1 MIYVQCQGSSGSSR
15 SRLDFIGLCG
25 WKGWWQRPLSWY
37 DLVARSVG
45 VVLGCFLPRL
55 LKFLLSNNAVCVAIQ
70 LGKDGLAFGLGHAQ
84 GRQRALEVVTSDD
97 GAGSV
102 DLGLALHAR
111 HILLED
117 VLPHAQPLLSPP
129 VVVVLTVVLVLVSMV
144 GLV

>member
-1 MIYVQCQGSSGSSR
+1 
-15 SRLDFIGLCG
+15 
-25 WKGWWQRPLSWY
+25 
-37 DLVARSVG
+37 
-45 VVLGCFLPRL
+45 
-55 LKFLLSNNAVCVAIQ
+55 
-70 LGKDGLAFGLGHAQ
+70 
-84 GRQRALEVVTSDD
+84 LEVVTSDD

-102 DLGLALHAR
+102 DLGLALHTR